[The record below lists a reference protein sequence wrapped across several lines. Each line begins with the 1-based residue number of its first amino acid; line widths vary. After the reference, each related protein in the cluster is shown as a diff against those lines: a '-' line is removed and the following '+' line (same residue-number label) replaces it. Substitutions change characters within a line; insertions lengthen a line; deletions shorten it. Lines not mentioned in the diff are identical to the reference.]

1 MTVTSDDVARAAGV
15 SRPAVSQILN
25 GRGRFSAD
33 TIRRVEEAAAAM
45 NYHPSAAARTL
56 ATGTS
61 DVVIALV
68 PNTTFGTNLQDF
80 VDFLTE
86 ELARAGLILVLR
98 FASSPV
104 EMLEHFITTV
114 RPRAVIAP
122 FVAPT
127 AAERESIAAAGI
139 TLIDLHAE
147 GGRDDENH
155 RIGRLQGE
163 YLASKGHRH
172 LVYAHLRDTRLDV
185 FGDAREEGL
194 ADYCLAHGIDAPT
207 SIRLPLE
214 LDEAISV
221 LRTLPL
227 GTAIACYNDDVAIA
241 LLGAARELGRRV
253 PEDVALMGMDAT
265 RIGTLVAPR
274 LTSIKVEAAPA
285 MDRMIRDV
293 VSRVSGSARP
303 AHPTDPVVLTV
314 APGDSA

>member
-33 TIRRVEEAAAAM
+33 TIRRVEQAAAAM
-45 NYHPSAAARTL
+45 NYRPSAAARTL

-104 EMLEHFITTV
+104 EILEHFITTV

-122 FVAPT
+122 FLAPT
-127 AAERESIAAAGI
+127 PAERESIEAAGI
-139 TLIDLHAE
+139 TLIDLQAE
-147 GGRDDENH
+147 GGHDVNH

-163 YLASKGHRH
+163 FLASKGYRH
-172 LVYAHLRDTRLDV
+172 LVYAHLRDARLDV
-185 FGDAREEGL
+185 FGDARERGL
-194 ADYCLAHGIDAPT
+194 ADFCLAHGIEPPA
-207 SIRLPLE
+207 SIRIPLE
-214 LDEAISV
+214 LDAAVSA
-221 LRTLPL
+221 LGDLPF

-241 LLGAARELGRRV
+241 LLSAARELDRRV
-253 PEDVALMGMDAT
+253 PEDVALLGMDAT
-265 RIGTLVAPR
+265 RIGALMAPR
-274 LTSIKVEAAPA
+274 LTTIRVEAAPA
-285 MDRMIRDV
+285 MHAMIRDV
-293 VSRVSGSARP
+293 VSRVSSSAP
-303 AHPTDPVVLTV
+303 SAYSAHPAVLTV
-314 APGDSA
+314 VPGDSA

>member
-1 MTVTSDDVARAAGV
+1 MTVTGDDVARAAGV

-25 GRGRFSAD
+25 GRGRFSPD
-33 TIRRVEEAAAAM
+33 TIRRVEETAAAM
-45 NYHPSAAARTL
+45 NYRPSAAARTL

-104 EMLEHFITTV
+104 ELLEHFITTV

-127 AAERESIAAAGI
+127 AAERESIEAAGI
-139 TLIDLHAE
+139 ALIDLHAE
-147 GGRDDENH
+147 GGRDENH
-155 RIGRLQGE
+155 RIGLLQGE

-185 FGDAREEGL
+185 FGDAREQGL

-214 LDEAISV
+214 LDEAVSV

-274 LTSIKVEAAPA
+274 LTTIKVEAAPA

-303 AHPTDPVVLTV
+303 ARPTDPVVLTV
-314 APGDSA
+314 VPGDSA

>member
-25 GRGRFSAD
+25 RRGRFSAD
-33 TIRRVEEAAAAM
+33 TIRRVEETAAAM
-45 NYHPSAAARTL
+45 NYRPSAAARTL

-61 DVVIALV
+61 DVVVALV

-104 EMLEHFITTV
+104 EMLEHFLTTV
-114 RPRAVIAP
+114 RPRAVISP

-127 AAERESIAAAGI
+127 RAERESVEAAGI
-139 TLIDLHAE
+139 ALIVPQAE
-147 GGRDDENH
+147 GGHDENH
-155 RIGRLQGE
+155 RIGQLQGE
-163 YLASKGHRH
+163 VLASKGYRD

-185 FGDAREEGL
+185 FGDAREQGL
-194 ADYCLAHGIDAPT
+194 RDFCLEHRMETPT
-207 SIRLPLE
+207 SIRIPLD
-214 LDEAISV
+214 LDEAVSA
-221 LRTLPL
+221 LRDLPL
-227 GTAIACYNDDVAIA
+227 GAAIACYNDDVAIA

-253 PEDVALMGMDAT
+253 PEDIALLGMDAT

-274 LTSIKVEAAPA
+274 LTTIKVEAAPA
-285 MDRMIRDV
+285 MHAMIRDV
-293 VSRVSGSARP
+293 VSRVSGSVPVIRP
-303 AHPTDPVVLTV
+303 ADPTVLTIV
-314 APGDSA
+314 PGDSA

>member
-221 LRTLPL
+221 LRTVPL
-227 GTAIACYNDDVAIA
+227 GAAIACYNDDVAIA

-265 RIGTLVAPR
+265 RIGALVAPR
-274 LTSIKVEAAPA
+274 LTTIKVEAAPA

-303 AHPTDPVVLTV
+303 ARPTDPVVLTV
-314 APGDSA
+314 VPGDSA

>member
-1 MTVTSDDVARAAGV
+1 MTVTGDDVARAAGV

-25 GRGRFSAD
+25 GRGRFSPD
-33 TIRRVEEAAAAM
+33 TIRRVEETAAAM
-45 NYHPSAAARTL
+45 NYRPSAAARTL

-104 EMLEHFITTV
+104 ELLEHFITTV

-127 AAERESIAAAGI
+127 AAERESIEAAGI
-139 TLIDLHAE
+139 ALIDLHAE
-147 GGRDDENH
+147 GGRDENH
-155 RIGRLQGE
+155 RIGLLQGE

-185 FGDAREEGL
+185 FGDAREQGL

-214 LDEAISV
+214 LDEAVSL

-274 LTSIKVEAAPA
+274 LTTIKVEAAPA

-303 AHPTDPVVLTV
+303 ARPTDPVVLTV
-314 APGDSA
+314 VPGDSA

>member
-1 MTVTSDDVARAAGV
+1 MTVTGDDVARAAGV

-25 GRGRFSAD
+25 GRGRFSPD
-33 TIRRVEEAAAAM
+33 TIRRVEETAAAM
-45 NYHPSAAARTL
+45 NYRPSAAARTL

-104 EMLEHFITTV
+104 ELLEHFITTV

-127 AAERESIAAAGI
+127 AAERESIEAAGI
-139 TLIDLHAE
+139 ALIDLHAE
-147 GGRDDENH
+147 GGRDENH
-155 RIGRLQGE
+155 RIGQLQGE

-185 FGDAREEGL
+185 FGDAREQGL

-214 LDEAISV
+214 LDEAVSL

-274 LTSIKVEAAPA
+274 LTTIKVEAAPA

-303 AHPTDPVVLTV
+303 ARPTDPVVLTV
-314 APGDSA
+314 VPGDSA

>member
-25 GRGRFSAD
+25 GRGRFSPD
-33 TIRRVEEAAAAM
+33 TIRRVEETAAAM
-45 NYHPSAAARTL
+45 NYRPSAAARTL

-104 EMLEHFITTV
+104 ELLEHFITTV

-127 AAERESIAAAGI
+127 AAERESIVAAGI
-139 TLIDLHAE
+139 ALIDLHAE
-147 GGRDDENH
+147 DGRDENH
-155 RIGRLQGE
+155 RIGQLQGE
-163 YLASKGHRH
+163 YLASRGHRH

-185 FGDAREEGL
+185 FGDAREQGL
-194 ADYCLAHGIDAPT
+194 AEFCLAHGIDAPT

-214 LDEAISV
+214 LDEAVSV

-265 RIGTLVAPR
+265 QIAALVAPR
-274 LTSIKVEAAPA
+274 ITTIKVEAAPA
-285 MDRMIRDV
+285 IHTMIRDV
-293 VSRVSGSARP
+293 VSGVLGSVPP
-303 AHPTDPVVLTV
+303 AHTADPAVLTV
-314 APGDSA
+314 VHGDSA